1 MNLHARLKMVI
12 SSKTKG
18 SDPLNLCMAGKHKA
32 AYQAHTV
39 ELSTRLAEL
48 HGKDDAHAL
57 YNKIL
62 EEWQGD
68 KDLGVDSDLMKDLKS
83 VLSEA
88 VSQWDKTLAPLKKA
102 SDQDRGHAITK
113 DLQAL
118 AKLEKQLSARIR
130 QSHKDEPLKAKA
142 AKAGGGVQKVV
153 GPVLIK
159 LLEEHKQ
166 ALDRY
171 EQAVLFIGDAANPE
185 DPKQEQGK

>member
-88 VSQWDKTLAPLKKA
+88 VSQWDKALDPLKQA
-102 SDQDRGHAITK
+102 SDQERGPAITK
-113 DLQAL
+113 DLHAL
-118 AKLEKQLSARIR
+118 SKLEKLLSAQI
-130 QSHKDEPLKAKA
+130 QKLNKPKALKSKEAKE
-142 AKAGGGVQKVV
+142 VLKVV
-153 GPVLIK
+153 GSVLIG
-159 LLEEHKQ
+159 LLKDHKQ

-171 EQAVLFIGDAANPE
+171 EQAVLFIGDAANSK
-185 DPKQEQGK
+185 DPKQERGK